1 MNDGKK
7 IYSNSDLRKLIIPI
21 AIEQLL
27 VVFVGFLSTIM
38 VSSVGE
44 DAVSAVSLVDSIN
57 QLFNNVFIALGTGG
71 TVVISQ
77 FIGKKKLN
85 EAQYSAKQLMLIMSL
100 ITAVFT
106 IVCLTF
112 SGVVLQ
118 LLFGSVTAG
127 IMANARICF
136 FYTAMSYP
144 FVALYYAGT
153 ALFRAIDR
161 SRTTMYIAFIMNGLN
176 IALNILLIR
185 VFDLG
190 VLGVAI
196 STVIAKAVACI
207 IVLCL
212 LARKDNLIYIDSYF
226 DTKFEWTY
234 IKKILTIA
242 IPSGIENGI
251 FQFGKIIL
259 QRLVTTIGTYAI
271 TAYAITSNIN
281 QLIVVTGYASGV
293 GLITIV
299 GRCIGAEEYEQAK
312 HYIKKVLKWAYI
324 TVIIIS
330 TGVQLGLP
338 WILQRYSLSMET
350 TELARIC
357 ITINFIGTILIW
369 PSSFALPNALRAA
382 NDARFTMVISI
393 FSMVVFRC
401 LLGYVFALWLNL
413 GVAGIWLAMMIDW
426 LFRSIMFVSRYLSN
440 KWQEKKLV

>member
-1 MNDGKK
+1 MNTGKK
-7 IYSNSDLRKLIIPI
+7 IYSNAELRKLIVPI

-57 QLFNNVFIALGTGG
+57 QLFNNIFIALGTGG
-71 TVVISQ
+71 TVVVSQ

-100 ITAVFT
+100 ITAIFT
-106 IVCLTF
+106 ALCLAF
-112 SGVVLQ
+112 SGTVLQ

-127 IMANARICF
+127 IMANARVCF

-176 IALNILLIR
+176 IALNILLIN
-185 VFDLG
+185 VFNLG

-207 IVLCL
+207 IVLYL
-212 LARKDNLIYIDSYF
+212 LAKKDNLIYINNYF
-226 DTKFEWTY
+226 DTKFEWNY

-259 QRLVTTIGTYAI
+259 QRLVTTLGVYAV
-271 TAYAITSNIN
+271 TAYAITSNAN

-293 GLITIV
+293 GLITII
-299 GRCIGAEEYEQAK
+299 GRCVGAEEYEQAK
-312 HYIKKVLKWAYI
+312 YYIKKVLKWAYI
-324 TVIIIS
+324 TVIAIS
-330 TGVQLGLP
+330 TAFQLFLP
-338 WILQRYSLSMET
+338 WTLQLYSLSTTT
-350 TELARIC
+350 TEIARLC

-369 PSSFALPNALRAA
+369 PTSFSLPNALRAA
-382 NDARFTMVISI
+382 NDARFTMLISI

-401 LLGYVFALWLNL
+401 LLGYILALWFNL
-413 GVAGIWLAMMIDW
+413 GVAGVWMAMMVDW
-426 LFRSIMFVSRYLSN
+426 LFRSIMFVYRYLGN